1 MVFLTSGNLQPQSIV
16 KSLVPSLNTL
26 VLFEVSPVSFHQ
38 VGRCW
43 CLTAYEPRYTL
54 VTRVCI
60 CRGCRGFDEGQVSS
74 VSEWLVPR
82 PVLRASTSPRG
93 CPHST
98 EPTFTE
104 RCKFELT
111 LATMG
116 FNDRIRWL
124 RKYSVEC
131 EGSTVWPHAADRQE
145 TLKMLNPSSNTAEH
159 HLHTGHNSLERKAMF
174 KYGIDLFI

>member
-1 MVFLTSGNLQPQSIV
+1 MEEPLIFTQQTVSIQVCVPVWGLKTEVLHYIMLFFFMTSGNLQPQSIV

-43 CLTAYEPRYTL
+43 FLTAYEPRYTL
-54 VTRVCI
+54 VRRACI
-60 CRGCRGFDEGQVSS
+60 CLWGCRGFDEGQVSS

-82 PVLRASTSPRG
+82 PILRASTSPRG
-93 CPHST
+93 CPRST
-98 EPTFTE
+98 EPTFTQ

-116 FNDRIRWL
+116 FNHTL
-124 RKYSVEC
+124 VE
-131 EGSTVWPHAADRQE
+131 T
-145 TLKMLNPSSNTAEH
+145 
-159 HLHTGHNSLERKAMF
+159 
-174 KYGIDLFI
+174 Y